1 VPINAETF
9 ERYYRSIIPYKRMTE
24 RRTYQLLRRSK
35 SRLDQTVGL
44 HTNVYSAGRGA
55 TRSRPRYDA
64 HLLALAVTG
73 AVTDWLTYSF
83 IYLLTEETYC
93 KHLGEDELS
102 RFKRATKDAYDRY
115 PAYRFLYQLRNYAH
129 HYGPPLASLDM
140 SATGHGWAIDVM
152 LDKRQIL
159 GNGFHWNTASRRVM
173 DGLPERFPIS
183 PLIEEAM
190 EGYKLIERRMLGMY
204 LDYVGSWLD
213 ASIEMLSA
221 LGDVDGIPC
230 LIAIPPHETKSML
243 ILGKIGVLPV
253 MRQAD
258 VERVEWALE
267 QPDPVSAVWIHH
279 PEQSGFRPD
288 TRGTLLATQLMTMLL
303 AGEGD
308 VAEQHVEEIVQDGQG
323 GSRSVIIGLAEQL
336 RIALYMLEGLLG
348 GPPEEYLNVDWLEID
363 EPNNR

>member
-1 VPINAETF
+1 
-9 ERYYRSIIPYKRMTE
+9 
-24 RRTYQLLRRSK
+24 
-35 SRLDQTVGL
+35 
-44 HTNVYSAGRGA
+44 
-55 TRSRPRYDA
+55 
-64 HLLALAVTG
+64 
-73 AVTDWLTYSF
+73 
-83 IYLLTEETYC
+83 
-93 KHLGEDELS
+93 
-102 RFKRATKDAYDRY
+102 
-115 PAYRFLYQLRNYAH
+115 
-129 HYGPPLASLDM
+129 
-140 SATGHGWAIDVM
+140 M
-152 LDKRQIL
+152 LDC
-159 GNGFHWNTASRRVM
+159 
-173 DGLPERFPIS
+173 D
-183 PLIEEAM
+183 
-190 EGYKLIERRMLGMY
+190 
-204 LDYVGSWLD
+204 
-213 ASIEMLSA
+213 
-221 LGDVDGIPC
+221 
-230 LIAIPPHETKSML
+230 PPQETKSML